1 MNVLLPQVHSGLKGS
16 VCGGERGRE
25 GDLETRELS
34 EEHFP
39 WKILPGSMKL
49 TACDSHLDGFRFS

>member
-16 VCGGERGRE
+16 VCGGERRRE
-25 GDLETRELS
+25 GDLVTRELS

-49 TACDSHLDGFRFS
+49 TGFDSHLDRFRFS

>member
-1 MNVLLPQVHSGLKGS
+1 MNVLLPQVHSSLKGS

-39 WKILPGSMKL
+39 WKILPGSAKL
-49 TACDSHLDGFRFS
+49 PGCDSRLDGFHFS